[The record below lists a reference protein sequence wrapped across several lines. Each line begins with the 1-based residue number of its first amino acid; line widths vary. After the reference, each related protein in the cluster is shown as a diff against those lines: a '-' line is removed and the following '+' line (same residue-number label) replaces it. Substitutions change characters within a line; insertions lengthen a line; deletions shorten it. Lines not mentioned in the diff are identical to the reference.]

1 MALNPTD
8 APIFD
13 NRGGYVPGQVDS
25 TNGGYDPY
33 APQNY
38 TGAYA
43 PSFAGGYNGEQ
54 ALSSGGGYNPTNPSA
69 YLTGTDS
76 IGGQAAVTDGAP
88 IAPNYNAV
96 QAGGYDPAN
105 PNADGYTGGGADPS
119 SFESTDA
126 RNAINKI
133 PAGGTPVGKSAPTVA
148 VQSQSGTTDSSGAS
162 DDWRVRISLA
172 DKSTIFY
179 KDNGPNPNPLMA
191 PLKDTNGVIFPYTPS
206 ITVTHA
212 ANYTPATPTHS
223 NYAQQFYNNSEVQDI
238 TISGEFTVQGVD
250 EGKYLLAAIYFFR
263 SATKM
268 FFGSG
273 ANAGNPPPIIFLDGY
288 GSHYFPHVP
297 CVISAFTHT
306 LPNEVDYIEIP
317 VTTATLTTTTTALD
331 TPPQTSVVNTLDNQ
345 GMQYIPNMGRD
356 ASVTNAIANKTTTSI
371 KSVNSTTRVPV
382 SSTIS
387 ITLKPVYSRK
397 NLHDRFNLDDFA
409 AGRLIQDKDLGY
421 GGFL

>member
-54 ALSSGGGYNPTNPSA
+54 ALSSGGGYNPSSPSA

-76 IGGQAAVTDGAP
+76 IGGTAAITDGVGTAP
-88 IAPNYNAV
+88 SF
-96 QAGGYDPAN
+96 AGGYYGEQTPE
-105 PNADGYTGGGADPS
+105 NAGGGGA
-119 SFESTDA
+119 SFESETA
-126 RNAINKI
+126 RKSVLPDNASE
-133 PAGGTPVGKSAPTVA
+133 AA
-148 VQSQSGTTDSSGAS
+148 VQKEPVIGIQTANGAS
-162 DDWRVRISLA
+162 TGSDDDWRIRISLA
-172 DKSTIFY
+172 DKSDIFY
-179 KDNGPNPNPLMA
+179 KAVGPNPNSLMEPLVE
-191 PLKDTNGVIFPYTPS
+191 TNGVVFPYTPS
-206 ITVTHA
+206 IAVSHI
-212 ANYTPATPTHS
+212 ANYSAATPMHS
-223 NYAQQFYNNSEVQDI
+223 NYSQQFYTNSEVSDI
-238 TISGEFTVQGVD
+238 TVTGEFTVQGID

-273 ANAGNPPPIIFLDGY
+273 ANAGNPPPIVFLDGY

-297 CVISAFTHT
+297 CVISSFTHT
-306 LPNEVDYIEIP
+306 LPNEVDYIQIP
-317 VTTATLTTTTTALD
+317 VTTATLTE
-331 TPPQTSVVNTLDNQ
+331 SVVGADTANIGSVNNSL
-345 GMQYIPNMGRD
+345 GNMSD
-356 ASVTNAIANKTTTSI
+356 ATTGQIYAPQWGSKKATADTKKMEY
-371 KSVNSTTRVPV
+371 KSVVTSTRVPAV
-382 SSTIS
+382 STIS

-397 NLHDRFNLDDFA
+397 NLHDNFNMNDFA
-409 AGRLIQDKDLGY
+409 SGRLLQTATS

>member
-8 APIFD
+8 APIYD

-105 PNADGYTGGGADPS
+105 PNADTYTGGGYDPS
-119 SFESTDA
+119 AAASSFDSTTA
-126 RNAINKI
+126 RQSALPKNA
-133 PAGGTPVGKSAPTVA
+133 GTASAKNEPSIA
-148 VQSQSGTTDSSGAS
+148 VQNAAGSSGAAAD

-172 DKSTIFY
+172 DGAKIFY
-179 KDNGPNPNPLMA
+179 KATGKDANKLMA
-191 PLKDTNGVIFPYTPS
+191 PLNDTNGVIFPYTPT
-206 ITVTHA
+206 ITLTHV
-212 ANYTPATPTHS
+212 ANYGATTPVHS
-223 NYAQQFYNNSEVQDI
+223 NYAQQFYTNSEVQDF
-238 TISGEFTVQGVD
+238 TISGEFTVQGID
-250 EGKYLLAAIYFFR
+250 EGKYLLAVIYFFR

-268 FFGSG
+268 FFGG
-273 ANAGNPPPIIFLDGY
+273 GTNAGNPPPIVFLDGY

-297 CVISAFTHT
+297 CVISNFTHT
-306 LPNEVDYIEIP
+306 MPNEVDYIQIP
-317 VTTATLTTTTTALD
+317 TTETTLTEPNIGTVNDSLGAPNFNVPGKAITKATAQA
-331 TPPQTSVVNTLDNQ
+331 TK
-345 GMQYIPNMGRD
+345 
-356 ASVTNAIANKTTTSI
+356 SVTAS
-371 KSVNSTTRVPV
+371 TRVPAV
-382 SSTIS
+382 STVS
-387 ITLKPVYSRK
+387 ITLKPIYSRN
-397 NLHDRFNLDDFA
+397 NLHDRFNLDKFA
-409 AGRLIQDKDLGY
+409 AGQLISAPGY

>member
-43 PSFAGGYNGEQ
+43 PSFAGGYNGAQ
-54 ALSSGGGYNPTNPSA
+54 ALSSGGGYNASNPSA

-76 IGGQAAVTDGAP
+76 IGGQAAISQDYTTGSALAGTYDTRGGYIPGQEESV
-88 IAPNYNAV
+88 N
-96 QAGGYDPAN
+96 GGYDPSKDA
-105 PNADGYTGGGADPS
+105 GSY
-119 SFESTDA
+119 ESTDA
-126 RNAINKI
+126 RKAISGLKD
-133 PAGGTPVGKSAPTVA
+133 GGAASDAKTAPQVA
-148 VQSQSGTTDSSGAS
+148 FQTQTGGDSSGAS

-172 DKSTIFY
+172 DLSTIFY
-179 KDNGPNPNPLMA
+179 KETGPNPNSLMA

-206 ITVTHA
+206 ITTSHV

-223 NYAQQFYNNSEVQDI
+223 NYPQQFYNNSEVSDI
-238 TISGEFTVQGVD
+238 TISGEFTVQGID

-268 FFGSG
+268 FFGQG
-273 ANAGNPPPIIFLDGY
+273 ANAGNPPPIVFLDGY
-288 GSHYFPHVP
+288 GSHYFPHIP
-297 CVISAFTHT
+297 CVISNFSHT

-317 VTTATLTTTTTALD
+317 VTTATLTESLV
-331 TPPQTSVVNTLDNQ
+331 TPETPMSV
-345 GMQYIPNMGRD
+345 
-356 ASVTNAIANKTTTSI
+356 ANKTKTAYKSVTTS
-371 KSVNSTTRVPV
+371 TRVPAT
-382 SSTIS
+382 STIS

-397 NLHDRFNLDDFA
+397 NLHDRFNLDSFA
-409 AGRLIQDKDLGY
+409 AGRLLQDKDLGY

>member
-8 APIFD
+8 APIYD
-13 NRGGYVPGQVDS
+13 NRGGYVPGQVES

-54 ALSSGGGYNPTNPSA
+54 TLSSGGGYNPSNPSA

-76 IGGQAAVTDGAP
+76 IGGKAAITDGVGTAP
-88 IAPNYNAV
+88 SF
-96 QAGGYDPAN
+96 AGGYYGDQVEES
-105 PNADGYTGGGADPS
+105 GGGAPVT
-119 SFESTDA
+119 SFESEDA
-126 RNAINKI
+126 RKSLLPENA
-133 PAGGTPVGKSAPTVA
+133 AVA
-148 VQSQSGTTDSSGAS
+148 ATKNEPSIAIQNADSGTAGAAID

-172 DKSTIFY
+172 DAAKIFY
-179 KDNGPNPNPLMA
+179 KAPTADANILMA

-206 ITVTHA
+206 IQVSHV
-212 ANYTPATPTHS
+212 ANYSSTTPVHS
-223 NYAQQFYNNSEVQDI
+223 NYSQQFYTNSEVSDI
-238 TISGEFTVQGVD
+238 TISGEFTVQGID

-273 ANAGNPPPIIFLDGY
+273 ANAGNPPPLVFLDGY

-297 CVISAFTHT
+297 CVITNFTHT
-306 LPNEVDYIEIP
+306 LPNEVDYIQIP
-317 VTTATLTTTTTALD
+317 VTTTTLTEPNIGA
-331 TPPQTSVVNTLDNQ
+331 VNDSLGDRI
-345 GMQYIPNMGRD
+345 GPNFNVPG
-356 ASVTNAIANKTTTSI
+356 
-371 KSVNSTTRVPV
+371 KSVPATTKAVPTSTRVPAV
-382 SSTIS
+382 STIS
-387 ITLKPVYSRK
+387 ITLKPIYSRK
-397 NLHDRFNLDDFA
+397 NLHDRFNLDSFA
-409 AGRLIQDKDLGY
+409 AGKLIQTATT